1 MDYLDF
7 IEEYKDENMNLFEK
21 VLLTIKRTRD
31 IYNGKA
37 TVFNNKKK
45 YRPLDCA
52 IYEINKEYIQP
63 KFEEISNKNLENFDI
78 KDTALDIENDSL
90 KLDNEEANSLKT
102 NENNSQEV
110 DDEKLVSQLKVNLDD
125 KE

>member
-90 KLDNEEANSLKT
+90 KLNNEDA

-110 DDEKLVSQLKVNLDD
+110 DDDKLASQLKVNLDD
-125 KE
+125 SEQHS